1 MNKSCERSGI
11 HFRGASG
18 RSGGRAAGAPQLN
31 IVALGG
37 GTGLPVLLQGLK
49 ASMAAGAIGERGG
62 RERITAIVTVADD
75 GGSSGRLRR
84 AYGMLP
90 PGDIRN
96 CLLALSPDEGTL
108 AALFS
113 YRFNGRGEV
122 AGHSLGNLI
131 LAALGQMEGQFERAV
146 ERAGDILGVS
156 GRVLPATRGAV
167 RLVAEFEDGTRI
179 EGESQIAAA
188 RRRIRR
194 VQLAPQA
201 PALPQALEAIARADC
216 IVIGPGSLY
225 TSLIPVLLVGGLE
238 GAIARSGA
246 RVVLVMNL
254 MTEVGETDG
263 LTARDHLLA
272 LQAHAPR
279 VRVDDVVLNGRP
291 IPERLLRR
299 YAAEGAFPLA
309 AEPDGLRALG
319 CHVWVGD
326 VLAEGGK
333 VRHDPRKLAQAVL
346 DAAAPPRA
354 GEGAA

>member
-1 MNKSCERSGI
+1 MKPPAPRFLSVLGPQ
-11 HFRGASG
+11 RGAPALAPP
-18 RSGGRAAGAPQLN
+18 AAPR

-37 GTGLPVLLQGLK
+37 GTGLPALLQGLK
-49 ASMAAGAIGERGG
+49 ASMAAGSGGGPEG
-62 RERITAIVTVADD
+62 RERLTAIVTVADD

-96 CLLALSPDEGTL
+96 CLLALSADQGTL
-108 AALFS
+108 AALFG

-131 LAALGQMEGQFERAV
+131 LAALGQMETRFERAV

-156 GRVLPATRGAV
+156 GRVLPATRGAI
-167 RLVAEFEDGTRI
+167 RLVAEFEDGTRM
-179 EGESQIAAA
+179 EGESRIASA

-194 VQLAPQA
+194 ILLEPRA
-201 PALPQALEAIARADC
+201 PALPQALKAIAGADC

-225 TSLIPVLLVGGLE
+225 TSLIPVLLVRGLDE
-238 GAIARSGA
+238 AIAASGA

-254 MTEVGETDG
+254 MTEVGETDS

-272 LQAHAPR
+272 LRAHAPR
-279 VRVDDVVLNGRP
+279 VRVHDVVLNGRP
-291 IPERLLRR
+291 IPERLRRR
-299 YAAEGAFPLA
+299 YAAQAAFPLT
-309 AEPDGLRALG
+309 AEPEGLRALG
-319 CHVWVGD
+319 CQVWVGD
-326 VLAEGGK
+326 LLAEGPK
-333 VRHDPRKLAQAVL
+333 VRHDPRKLARAVL
-346 DAAAPPRA
+346 DLAAPLPA